1 MRKRTRAREF
11 ALQSL
16 YQTELN
22 NESSPYSPDD
32 LEPANSGIDS
42 YADQLVKGV
51 RDNQKS
57 IDDSLTKTLTNWD
70 INRLDVIDRSIL
82 RLATY
87 ELFYIKDIPKAVVI
101 NEAVELAKKY
111 GTKESSVL
119 INGVLDKITIHHKD
133 SEASKDTKI
142 T

>member
-1 MRKRTRAREF
+1 MRNRTRAREF

-16 YQTELN
+16 YQMELN
-22 NESSPYSPDD
+22 TEATDYTD
-32 LEPANSGIDS
+32 LVTAPADKEIIS

-70 INRLDVIDRSIL
+70 INRLDVIDRAIL

-87 ELFYIKDIPKAVVI
+87 ELFYVKDIPKAVVI

-119 INGVLDKITIHHKD
+119 INGVLDKIKP
-133 SEASKDTKI
+133 
-142 T
+142 